1 MTGFAM
7 KILSA
12 SQAKSHFS
20 ELLADVERGET
31 VEVTRHGR
39 VVAKIVPPA
48 TADRAERR
56 KAAVEWILD
65 NKRQGRWTGL
75 TIEDIISARDE
86 GRP

>member
-1 MTGFAM
+1 MRAGINFGQ
-7 KILSA
+7 IDWFCHEDFVSVP
-12 SQAKSHFS
+12 SQ
-20 ELLADVERGET
+20 